1 MVETYTQEDYQ
12 EIVASL
18 ANEYAETIEDNA
30 TRDIAEAVIAHC
42 CIVDGEPVVELG
54 TTVYGESN
62 DAIDR
67 ALFPHEVLTYSE
79 SNIQSHTDPMT
90 DERVEWAI
98 RCLVADLQ
106 VAHGRVVDV

>member
-1 MVETYTQEDYQ
+1 MVKTYTREKYQ
-12 EIVASL
+12 AIVASL
-18 ANEYAETIEDNA
+18 ADRYAEAIEDNA

-42 CIVDGEPVVELG
+42 YFADGEPVVELG

-62 DAIDR
+62 DAIGR

-79 SNIQSHTDPMT
+79 SKIQSHTDPTT

-106 VAHGRVVDV
+106 IAHGNLDA